1 MKSVQRVRDALAEYG
16 LDLDMAVRELP
27 QSTRTAPQAAQ
38 AIGCDLGA
46 IVKSLLFLA
55 DDMPVLVL
63 VAGDRRA
70 DPIRLRAVLGASQVA
85 MANADRVRAETGFTI
100 GGVPPVGHTQPLRV
114 YIDRSLSRFD
124 TVWAAA
130 GGPNAVFPIQYAT
143 LVQITGGQVADV
155 IAEEV
160 AP

>member
-1 MKSVQRVRDALAEYG
+1 MRSVERVRQALAAHG
-16 LDLDMAVRELP
+16 LDMAVRELP
-27 QSTRTAPQAAQ
+27 QSTRTAPQAAA
-38 AIGCDLGA
+38 AIGCELGA

-55 DDMPVLVL
+55 DDRPALVL

-70 DPIRLRAVLGASQVA
+70 DPVLLRAVLGASQVA
-85 MANADRVRAETGFTI
+85 MANADRVREETGFTI

-114 YIDRSLSRFD
+114 FVDRSLSRFE

-130 GGPNAVFPIQYAT
+130 GGPSAVFPIPYVR
-143 LVQITGGQVADV
+143 LVEITGGQVADV
-155 IAEEV
+155 ISAEA

>member
-1 MKSVQRVRDALAEYG
+1 MRSVDRVRQALAAHG
-16 LDLDMAVRELP
+16 LDMEVRELP
-27 QSTRTAPQAAQ
+27 QSTRTAPQAAA
-38 AIGCDLGA
+38 AIGCELGA

-55 DDMPVLVL
+55 DGRPVLVL

-70 DPIRLRAVLGASQVA
+70 DPVILRTVLGAGQVA

-114 YIDRSLSRFD
+114 YIDRSLARFEI
-124 TVWAAA
+124 VWAAA
-130 GGPNAVFPIQYAT
+130 GGPNAVFPIRYAT
-143 LVQITGGQVADV
+143 LVEITGGQVADV
-155 IAEEV
+155 IVEEG

>member
-1 MKSVQRVRDALAEYG
+1 MRSVDRVRQALAAHG
-16 LDLDMAVRELP
+16 LDMAVRELP
-27 QSTRTAPQAAQ
+27 QSTRTAPQAAA
-38 AIGCDLGA
+38 AIGCELGA

-55 DDMPVLVL
+55 DGRPVLVL

-70 DPIRLRAVLGASQVA
+70 DPIRLRAVLGAGQVA

-100 GGVPPVGHTQPLRV
+100 GGVPPVGHTQPLKV

-124 TVWAAA
+124 VVWAAA
-130 GGPNAVFPIQYAT
+130 GGPSAVFPIQYAM
-143 LVQITGGQVADV
+143 LVQITEGDVADV
-155 IAEEV
+155 ITDEV

>member
-1 MKSVQRVRDALAEYG
+1 MKSVDRVRQALAEHG
-16 LDLDMAVRELP
+16 LDIAVRELP
-27 QSTRTAPQAAQ
+27 QSTRTASQAAQ

-55 DDMPVLVL
+55 DGKPVLVL

-70 DPIRLRAVLGASQVA
+70 DPILLRTVLGAGQVA

-100 GGVPPVGHTQPLRV
+100 GGVPPVGHSRPLQV
-114 YIDRSLSRFD
+114 HIDRSLSRFE

-130 GGPNAVFPIQYAT
+130 GGPNAVFPIQYTT
-143 LVQITGGQVADV
+143 LVRITAGQVADV
-155 IAEEV
+155 IAEEG

>member
-1 MKSVQRVRDALAEYG
+1 MRSVDRVRQALAAHG
-16 LDLDMAVRELP
+16 LDMAVRELP
-27 QSTRTAPQAAQ
+27 QSTRTAPQAAA
-38 AIGCDLGA
+38 AIGCELGA

-55 DDMPVLVL
+55 DGKPVLVL
-63 VAGDRRA
+63 VSGDRRA
-70 DPIRLRAVLGASQVA
+70 DPIRLRTVLGADLVA

-114 YIDRSLSRFD
+114 YIDRSLSRFE

-130 GGPNAVFPIQYAT
+130 GGPNAVFPIRYST
-143 LVQITGGQVADV
+143 LVEITGGLVADV
-155 IAEEV
+155 MMEEV

>member
-1 MKSVQRVRDALAEYG
+1 VKSVDRVRQALAAHG
-16 LDLDMAVRELP
+16 LDMEVRDLP
-27 QSTRTAPQAAQ
+27 QSTRTAPQAAA
-38 AIGCDLGA
+38 AIGCELGA

-55 DDMPVLVL
+55 DGKPVLVL

-70 DPIRLRAVLGASQVA
+70 DPVLLRTILGASQVA

-100 GGVPPVGHTQPLRV
+100 GGVPPVGHAQPLIV
-114 YIDRSLSRFD
+114 YVDRSLSRFA

-143 LVQITGGQVADV
+143 LVQITDGKVTDV
-155 IAEEV
+155 IVEEG
-160 AP
+160 AA

>member
-1 MKSVQRVRDALAEYG
+1 MRSVDRVRQALAAHG
-16 LDLDMAVRELP
+16 LDMEVRELP
-27 QSTRTAPQAAQ
+27 QSTRTAPQAAA
-38 AIGCDLGA
+38 AIGCELGA

-55 DDMPVLVL
+55 DGRPVLVL

-70 DPIRLRAVLGASQVA
+70 DPVILRTVLGASQVA

-114 YIDRSLSRFD
+114 FIDRSLARFEI
-124 TVWAAA
+124 VWAAA
-130 GGPNAVFPIQYAT
+130 GGPNAVFPIRYAT
-143 LVQITGGQVADV
+143 LVEITGGQVADV
-155 IAEEV
+155 IVEEG

>member
-1 MKSVQRVRDALAEYG
+1 ME
-16 LDLDMAVRELP
+16 VRELP
-27 QSTRTAPQAAQ
+27 QSTRTAPQAAA
-38 AIGCDLGA
+38 AIGCELGA

-55 DDMPVLVL
+55 DGRPVLVL

-70 DPIRLRAVLGASQVA
+70 DPVILRTVLGAGQVA

-114 YIDRSLSRFD
+114 YIDRSLARFEI
-124 TVWAAA
+124 VWAAA
-130 GGPNAVFPIQYAT
+130 GGPNAVFPIRYAT
-143 LVQITGGQVADV
+143 LVEITGGQVADV
-155 IAEEV
+155 IVEEG

>member
-1 MKSVQRVRDALAEYG
+1 MRSVDRVRQALAAHG
-16 LDLDMAVRELP
+16 LDMEVRELP
-27 QSTRTAPQAAQ
+27 QSTRTAPQAAA
-38 AIGCDLGA
+38 AIGCELGA

-55 DDMPVLVL
+55 DGRPVLVL

-70 DPIRLRAVLGASQVA
+70 DPVILRTVLGASQVA

-114 YIDRSLSRFD
+114 YIDRSLARFEI
-124 TVWAAA
+124 VWAAA
-130 GGPNAVFPIQYAT
+130 GGPNAVFPIRYAT
-143 LVQITGGQVADV
+143 LVEITVGQVADV
-155 IAEEV
+155 IVEEG